1 MPSHK
6 KKLIFLIIFNLAIS
20 LIVANKIT
28 NVLFNNIL
36 LEIPTYLIIASISFT
51 ILSYIS
57 HKIWAPIISVKNLKL
72 TRILKKKL

>member
-51 ILSYIS
+51 ILSYIP